1 MQVLDDFAKS
11 DLDKLE
17 RLADNFEWVHKQYD
31 NLKEKY
37 DNQYVAIKDR
47 RIVDKDIDHDRLVK
61 RRNITNYDESI
72 AIEYILCYK
81 RVNWSHSCHLTLI
94 FVIGGITNKNGFQE
108 T

>member
-1 MQVLDDFAKS
+1 MQSLDDFAKS

-47 RIVDKDIDHDRLVK
+47 KIVDKDIDHDRLVK
-61 RRNITNYDESI
+61 RMNITTYDESI
-72 AIEYILCYK
+72 AIEYIY
-81 RVNWSHSCHLTLI
+81 N
-94 FVIGGITNKNGFQE
+94 Q
-108 T
+108 

>member
-17 RLADNFEWVHKQYD
+17 RLADNFELVHKQYD

-47 RIVDKDIDHDRLVK
+47 KIVDKDIDHDRLVN
-61 RRNITNYDESI
+61 RMNITNYDESI
-72 AIEYILCYK
+72 AIEYIY
-81 RVNWSHSCHLTLI
+81 N
-94 FVIGGITNKNGFQE
+94 
-108 T
+108 